1 MTVRV
6 RVNASFY
13 NLDSESQ
20 VIGWSDTSPFKKTF
34 PDYNKFV
41 LTLGKTADVVVKSNY
56 SIHDETFGG
65 SRAIVVNHIGAD
77 IEDAVFHTL
86 VNNPNQYDYIVQIL
100 ELMSRK
106 PTPYIEVLKDG
117 VLMTPAEVAAFTII
131 P

>member
-1 MTVRV
+1 MTIKVRI
-6 RVNASFY
+6 NPSFY
-13 NLDSESQ
+13 TLDTEGQ
-20 VIGWSDTSPFKKTF
+20 VNGWSATSPFKKSF
-34 PDYNKFV
+34 PDYQKFA

-65 SRAIVVNHIGAD
+65 SRAIVVNHVGAD

-100 ELMSRK
+100 EFMSRK
-106 PTPYIEVLKDG
+106 PDPYLQVLKDG
-117 VLMTPAEVAAFTII
+117 VAMTPSEVASFTIT

>member
-6 RVNASFY
+6 RINASFY
-13 NLDSESQ
+13 TLDAGGQ
-20 VIGWSDTSPFKKTF
+20 VNGWSATSPFKQSF
-34 PDYNKFV
+34 PDYHKFA

-86 VNNPNQYDYIVQIL
+86 VNNPNQYDYVVQIL

-117 VLMTPAEVAAFTII
+117 VLMTQAQVASFTII